1 MSCSSA
7 LVILALKLECPL
19 QCNCSCGD
27 IKIRHQVLFP
37 FTKVE
42 FQTQVNINLDQDI
55 PKDTR
60 YHILILPEPTIRIS
74 LLSGFKRIAMSP
86 ALNENTL
93 SDKILSLL
101 FSNFCIFADLI

>member
-1 MSCSSA
+1 MY
-7 LVILALKLECPL
+7 
-19 QCNCSCGD
+19 GD
-27 IKIRHQVLFP
+27 IKIRHQFLFP
-37 FTKVE
+37 FTKLE
-42 FQTQVNINLDQDI
+42 FQTQVNINLDPDI
-55 PKDTR
+55 PKDIR